1 MLFLEIFKMDFL
13 KDNPSS
19 SLHFKATISSC
30 SPELHRQLCCS
41 GLILGSRSDTMC
53 TVLTAVLARFSPSH
67 LVAHWR
73 LVTCSH
79 PWLTNYPLPIIT
91 CGAAP
96 CQYSHQFSFS
106 GSGFCWSPVASPVPG
121 GDNDM
126 GECWRSLPGTGS
138 WPLHHNRHRSFCTH
152 LCLISLVGGQRS
164 WWLVFTRLHCRGWQ
178 LHNNAILWHW
188 YSAGVSWPCAARR
201 CRARTGRRV

>member
-1 MLFLEIFKMDFL
+1 MDFL

-106 GSGFCWSPVASPVPG
+106 APGFCWSPVASPVPG

-138 WPLHHNRHRSFCTH
+138 WPLHHNRHRSFCTD
-152 LCLISLVGGQRS
+152 LCLMSLVGGRWS